1 MSNFVILQN
10 QPELGPFQYAGAA
23 LFGLGIFLEFGSE
36 IQRTAFKKDSANAGR
51 VYTGG
56 LFSLSRHINYFGY
69 TVWRTGFA
77 LASGSWILAA
87 LSASWFTFDFVA
99 RGIPMLDEYCSK
111 RVSVRENERME
122 QQLTQTS

>member
-23 LFGLGIFLEFGSE
+23 LFG
-36 IQRTAFKKDSANAGR
+36 
-51 VYTGG
+51 
-56 LFSLSRHINYFGY
+56 LSRHINYFGY

-99 RGIPMLDEYCSK
+99 RGIPVLDEYCSK